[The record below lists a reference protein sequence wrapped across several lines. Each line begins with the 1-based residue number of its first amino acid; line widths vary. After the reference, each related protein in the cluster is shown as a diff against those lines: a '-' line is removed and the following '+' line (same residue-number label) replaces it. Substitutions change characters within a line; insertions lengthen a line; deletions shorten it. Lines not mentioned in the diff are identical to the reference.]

1 MNSRRLIL
9 TIEFLTM
16 QLNHWV
22 LFLPAMTLMGL
33 MAGLT
38 GSTEPDWSMWALVG
52 LLPFLCFLIRRR
64 QRRFA
69 GFCGLHL
76 VLLALAL
83 LIPTADIFSRILCI
97 FYTAYCL
104 ISSFSIRLKEG
115 EAPSATSAFSPAL
128 MVAAAAASFLLNHFQ
143 GRPDW
148 NRFYFFPLIGCL
160 ALYNIVCYLESYQEF
175 LEQHRTTVGSLP
187 AAEILRSGLPPV
199 LGYSLLCALIM
210 LLSVNLSWLEEI
222 AVLIKS
228 GLLALLRAFFSL
240 FSPKEGSQSEYL
252 QEQPVFPTVGETP
265 LLPTAEEPF
274 WLWKVLELVIA
285 AAILL
290 GLLYGIVRLLI
301 FLAGYIRERFSDG
314 FAGKKT
320 TVEEASGDLRE
331 KCLPVRERKTRGKAF
346 SGFLSPEIKI
356 RKLYRK
362 KLLACAPEP
371 AEAAKLPFLTAR
383 DSEKQLKLHGMTAY
397 YEKARYS
404 AEKLTRQ
411 DVRGMQDAC
420 AGRSSDI

>member
-38 GSTEPDWSMWALVG
+38 GSGKPDWSMWALVG

-83 LIPTADIFSRILCI
+83 LIPTADICSRILCI

-104 ISSFSIRLKEG
+104 ISSFSIRLKER

-148 NRFYFFPLIGCL
+148 DRFYFFPLIGCL

-199 LGYSLLCALIM
+199 LG
-210 LLSVNLSWLEEI
+210 
-222 AVLIKS
+222 
-228 GLLALLRAFFSL
+228 
-240 FSPKEGSQSEYL
+240 
-252 QEQPVFPTVGETP
+252 
-265 LLPTAEEPF
+265 
-274 WLWKVLELVIA
+274 
-285 AAILL
+285 
-290 GLLYGIVRLLI
+290 
-301 FLAGYIRERFSDG
+301 
-314 FAGKKT
+314 
-320 TVEEASGDLRE
+320 
-331 KCLPVRERKTRGKAF
+331 
-346 SGFLSPEIKI
+346 
-356 RKLYRK
+356 
-362 KLLACAPEP
+362 
-371 AEAAKLPFLTAR
+371 
-383 DSEKQLKLHGMTAY
+383 
-397 YEKARYS
+397 
-404 AEKLTRQ
+404 
-411 DVRGMQDAC
+411 
-420 AGRSSDI
+420 

>member
-38 GSTEPDWSMWALVG
+38 GSGKPDWSMWALVG

-76 VLLALAL
+76 VLLVLAL
-83 LIPTADIFSRILCI
+83 LIPTADICSRILCI

-104 ISSFSIRLKEG
+104 ISSFSIRLKER

-148 NRFYFFPLIGCL
+148 DRFYFFPLIGCL

-199 LGYSLLCALIM
+199 LGYSLLCALVM
-210 LLSVNLSWLEEI
+210 LLSV
-222 AVLIKS
+222 KR
-228 GLLALLRAFFSL
+228 GMLALLRVFFSL

-274 WLWKVLELVIA
+274 WLWKILELVIA

-301 FLAGYIRERFSDG
+301 FLAGYIRERFSDD
-314 FAGKKT
+314 FA
-320 TVEEASGDLRE
+320 
-331 KCLPVRERKTRGKAF
+331 GKAF

-362 KLLACAPEP
+362 KLLACAAEP

-383 DSEKQLKLHGMTAY
+383 DSEKQLNLHGMAAY

-404 AEKLTRQ
+404 AEKPTRQ

-420 AGRSSDI
+420 AGRSSDV